1 MSQVNDI
8 YSSAI
13 GHSICTYSMD
23 SNMSLWYEASF
34 RGRKPIEEGGRE
46 KEAIF
51 SVPFPG
57 KTSYRIG
64 LMYLWPSTSI
74 WLFLSQLK
82 LKFSSFIHQMLC
94 GCILDSWAVFPPWW
108 YCPPCLGTGRSLK
121 IPALQQS
128 KKMSKRDAHCYN
140 FFSLFKIFLKWWK
153 VSKKF

>member
-57 KTSYRIG
+57 KTSFRIG
-64 LMYLWPSTSI
+64 LIYLWPSTSI
-74 WLFLSQLK
+74 CCSAILYVKKNFFFLNSNWNFQVLSIKCSVVVFLIPERYFPLDDIVHHVSEQADHWKYQLFNKVKKCQKVMRTVIIFFLFLK
-82 LKFSSFIHQMLC
+82 YF
-94 GCILDSWAVFPPWW
+94 
-108 YCPPCLGTGRSLK
+108 
-121 IPALQQS
+121 
-128 KKMSKRDAHCYN
+128 
-140 FFSLFKIFLKWWK
+140 
-153 VSKKF
+153 